1 MLSNMKI
8 GTKLAVAL
16 GVAVAAALLIGVVGY
31 RGLKNVSH
39 TGDILAEQGVHVQEE
54 LGRIRYALSHIL
66 AGERGILNRRMM
78 ASDVRMAQYKG
89 IDDGWKEFDEAKS
102 TLEPLIKKPCPLKA
116 AYFQEEMST
125 WEEFLSSAEDYRAKH
140 QVVRSLMEEKDRLV
154 ASGTSLESKTIADID
169 ARAMS
174 QSLEARKSWVKARD
188 ALLKLIKMEDDHA
201 NAHAEHLQA
210 VAKKSIF
217 ALWAVLLLGVLGA
230 GGLGAMVAR
239 SITGPVART
248 TQMIQEMSKGHL
260 GMRLNLS
267 GRDEISVMAQTMD
280 LFASKLQ
287 RYIAGNMHRLAKGD
301 LNVETPEDMDD
312 RDELGPSVKLMAEN
326 LQSVLAE
333 LEAVAKN
340 SADGN
345 LGYRANAGKFSGV
358 YSGVLQELNAALD
371 SLLEPV
377 NEMAAVMEKVAK
389 RDMTARVTGDYKGDF
404 AKFKASVNTAIEN
417 LDEALHQ
424 VAVAAEQVAT
434 ASEQVQSGSQAL
446 AEGASEQAS
455 TLEEITSSMQEI
467 ASMARQSA
475 SNAAEAKNM
484 AEEANRSAA
493 SGSKSVELLSE
504 AMAKIK
510 QSSDATSKIVKTI
523 DEIAFQTNLLA
534 LNAAVEAA
542 RAGDAGKGFAVVA
555 EEVRNLAMRSA
566 EAAKNTAALIEE
578 SVRNAD
584 SGVEISQ
591 EVAKNLSEITEQASR
606 VAEVVAEIAAAAE
619 QQSQGVAQVN
629 TGIEQ
634 LNQVVQQAA
643 ANSEESAAA
652 AEELS
657 SQAQELEGM
666 VREFKLSHAI
676 SSSRTVARARAKVT
690 AKTPK
695 AAVPAAPQAQTDELE
710 QAIPFG
716 NGDEEV
722 LKSF

>member
-1 MLSNMKI
+1 MLSNMRI
-8 GTKLAVAL
+8 GTKLAVSF
-16 GVAVAAALLIGVVGY
+16 GIMAALALVLGAVGY
-31 RGLKNVSH
+31 FNLGNVSKH
-39 TGDILAEQGVHVQEE
+39 YGEIAEEHLPSLDALLTLREAE
-54 LGRIRYALSHIL
+54 YAVML
-66 AGERGILNRRMM
+66 GERGLINRRMM
-78 ASDVRMAQYKG
+78 DPALRQAQYRW
-89 IDDGWKEFDEAKS
+89 IDSAWERADKAWRTYERLPRTPDEESLWEDLQTKWNDWK
-102 TLEPLIKKPCPLKA
+102 
-116 AYFQEEMST
+116 Q
-125 WEEFLSSAEDYRAKH
+125 KH
-140 QVVRSLMEEKDRLV
+140 QSVRSLMEEKDRLV
-154 ASGTSLESKTIADID
+154 ASGTALNSKTIENLD
-169 ARAMS
+169 ARAFRE
-174 QSLEARKSWVKARD
+174 SLDAMEAFLAANEVLKKLVDLQNKYAAEASSKAD
-188 ALLKLIKMEDDHA
+188 AEA
-201 NAHAEHLQA
+201 ARAR
-210 VAKKSIF
+210 
-217 ALWAVLLLGVLGA
+217 AVLLIVLFCVLGA
-230 GGLGAMVAR
+230 AAVLGAV
-239 SITGPVART
+239 ITRGIAGPVAKT

-267 GRDEISVMAQTMD
+267 GRDEIGTMARAMD
-280 LFASKLQ
+280 EFAENLQ
-287 RYIAGNMHRLAKGD
+287 KYVAGGLQRLAKGD
-301 LNVETPEDMDD
+301 LNIETPVMDE
-312 RDELGPSVKLMAEN
+312 RDEIGPSLKLMVEN
-326 LQSVLAE
+326 LQGVLSE

-340 SADGN
+340 PADGN
-345 LGYRANAGKFSGV
+345 LGYRADADRFGGV
-358 YSGVLQELNAALD
+358 YNGVLQELNTALD

-389 RDMTARVTGDYKGDF
+389 RDMTARVVGDYKGDF
-404 AKFKASVNTAIEN
+404 AKFKASVNSAIEN

-424 VAVAAEQVAT
+424 VALAAEQVAT

-467 ASMARQSA
+467 ASMARQAA
-475 SNAAEAKNM
+475 SNAAEARNM

-493 SGSKSVELLSE
+493 SGSRSMELLTE
-504 AMAKIK
+504 ALAKIK
-510 QSSDATSKIVKTI
+510 QSSDETSKIVKTI

-578 SVRNAD
+578 SVKNAD
-584 SGVEISQ
+584 SGVEIGR
-591 EVAKNLSEITEQASR
+591 EVAESFSGIAEQANR

-657 SQAQELEGM
+657 SQAQELESM
-666 VREFKLSHAI
+666 VREFKLSHAV
-676 SSSRTVARARAKVT
+676 SSHAGARAK
-690 AKTPK
+690 AKTAAKAPK
-695 AAVPAAPQAQTDELE
+695 AAAPAAPKPRPDELE
-710 QAIPFG
+710 EVIPFG
-716 NGDEEV
+716 NGDEDV

>member
-39 TGDILAEQGVHVQEE
+39 TGDILVEQGVHVQEE
-54 LGRIRYALSHIL
+54 IGRLQWGL
-66 AGERGILNRRMM
+66 AYVLVGERGILSRRMM
-78 ASDVRMAQYKG
+78 ASDVRMAQYKV

-102 TLEPLIKKPCPLKA
+102 AIEPLLKKSCPLKA

-125 WEEFLSSAEDYRAKH
+125 WEEFLSSAEDYRSKH

-174 QSLEARKSWVKARD
+174 QSLEARQSWLKARD
-188 ALLKLIKMEDDHA
+188 ALLKLRKMEKDHA

-230 GGLGAMVAR
+230 GGLGVLIAR
-239 SITGPVART
+239 SIAEPVART

-267 GRDEISVMAQTMD
+267 GRDEIGVMARTMD
-280 LFASKLQ
+280 EFAENLQ
-287 RYIAGNMHRLAKGD
+287 RYIAGGLQRLAKGD
-301 LNVETPEDMDD
+301 LNVETPVMDD
-312 RDELGPSVKLMAEN
+312 RDEIGPSLKLMVEN

-404 AKFKASVNTAIEN
+404 AKFKASVNAAIEN

-467 ASMARQSA
+467 ASMARQAA

-591 EVAKNLSEITEQASR
+591 EVAKNLSEITEQANR

-634 LNQVVQQAA
+634 LNQAVQQAA

-695 AAVPAAPQAQTDELE
+695 TAVPAAPQAQTDELE

-716 NGDEEV
+716 NGDEDV

>member
-31 RGLKNVSH
+31 RGLKNVGH
-39 TGDILAEQGVHVQEE
+39 TGDILIEQGVNVQEE
-54 LGRIRYALSHIL
+54 IGRLQWGL
-66 AGERGILNRRMM
+66 AYVLVGERGILNRRMM
-78 ASDVRMAQYKG
+78 ASDVRMAQYKA

-102 TLEPLIKKPCPLKA
+102 TLEPLLKKPCPLKA

-125 WEEFLSSAEDYRAKH
+125 WEELLSSAEDYRAKH

-169 ARAMS
+169 ARAIS
-174 QSLEARKSWVKARD
+174 QSLEARQSWLKARD
-188 ALLKLIKMEDDHA
+188 ALLKLRKMEDDHA
-201 NAHAEHLQA
+201 NAHGEHLQA

-230 GGLGAMVAR
+230 GGLGALVAR
-239 SITGPVART
+239 SIAGPVART

-267 GRDEISVMAQTMD
+267 GRDEIGVMARTMD
-280 LFASKLQ
+280 EFAENLQ
-287 RYIAGNMHRLAKGD
+287 RYIAGGLQRLAKGD
-301 LNVETPEDMDD
+301 LNVETPVMDE
-312 RDELGPSVKLMAEN
+312 RDEIGPSLKLMVEN
-326 LQSVLAE
+326 LRGVLAE

-345 LGYRANAGKFSGV
+345 LGYRASAGKFGGV
-358 YSGVLQELNAALD
+358 YGGVLQELNTALD

-404 AKFKASVNTAIEN
+404 AKFKASVNAAIEN

-424 VAVAAEQVAT
+424 VAIAAEQVAS

-446 AEGASEQAS
+446 AEGSSEQAS

-467 ASMARQSA
+467 ASMARQAA

-566 EAAKNTAALIEE
+566 EAAKNTASLIEE

-591 EVAKNLSEITEQASR
+591 EVAKNLSEITVQANR

-634 LNQVVQQAA
+634 LNQAVQQAA

-666 VREFKLSHAI
+666 VREFKLSHAV
-676 SSSRTVARARAKVT
+676 SSSHIGARARAKAA

-695 AAVPAAPQAQTDELE
+695 AAVPTAPKAQTDALE

-716 NGDEEV
+716 DGDEDV

>member
-8 GTKLAVAL
+8 GTKLAVAI

-31 RGLKNVSH
+31 RGLKSASNS
-39 TGDILAEQGVHVQEE
+39 GDILASQVMTTQEE
-54 LGRIRYALSHIL
+54 MGSLEWGLAYVL
-66 AGERGILNRRMM
+66 AGERGLLNRRMM

-102 TLEPLIKKPCPLKA
+102 ALEPLLKKPCPLKA

-174 QSLEARKSWVKARD
+174 QSLEARQSWLKARD
-188 ALLKLIKMEDDHA
+188 ALLKLRKMEDDHA
-201 NAHAEHLQA
+201 NAHAAYQNS

-230 GGLGAMVAR
+230 GGLGVLIAR
-239 SITGPVART
+239 SIAEPVART

-267 GRDEISVMAQTMD
+267 GRDEIGVMARTMD
-280 LFASKLQ
+280 EFAENLQ
-287 RYIAGNMHRLAKGD
+287 RYIAGGLQRLAKGD
-301 LNVETPEDMDD
+301 LNVETPVMDD
-312 RDELGPSVKLMAEN
+312 RDEIGPSLKLMVEN

-467 ASMARQSA
+467 ASMARQAA

-710 QAIPFG
+710 QVIPFG
-716 NGDEEV
+716 NGDEDI